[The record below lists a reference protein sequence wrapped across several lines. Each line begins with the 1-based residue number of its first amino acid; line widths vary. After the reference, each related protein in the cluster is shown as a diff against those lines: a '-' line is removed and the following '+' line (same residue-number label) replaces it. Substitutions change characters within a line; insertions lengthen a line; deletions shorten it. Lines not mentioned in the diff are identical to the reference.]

1 MFVGFIIKALTEDE
15 QLQMALQMS
24 MVGGDKTEPAPE
36 PAPQQPADPSAA
48 LMQDSAFLASILS
61 SLPGVDAS
69 DASIQN
75 VLNSL
80 KGDKK
85 EDDKNEKK

>member
-1 MFVGFIIKALTEDE
+1 
-15 QLQMALQMS
+15 MALQMS
-24 MVGGDKTEPAPE
+24 MNAGSAEPAAEKPTE
-36 PAPQQPADPSAA
+36 SVPQLENPSAS
-48 LMQDSAFLASILS
+48 LMQDSEFLASILS

-85 EDDKNEKK
+85 DEKDDKDKK